1 MKGQTAIEYL
11 MTYGWA
17 ILIILIVA
25 GVLAYYGI
33 FAPSGFLGPTARGF
47 GQVQV
52 LNPWSI
58 LATDGTITL
67 NLENRVGG
75 TIRISEVDMTVGGD
89 ATKRT
94 VTTLTGNVGG
104 TSTLNVTSGG
114 KAIISGKPSNSWPGT
129 YKAGDT
135 YTAVITITYYYP
147 FDAATNFT
155 STGTISGTY
164 S

>member
-33 FAPSGFLGPTARGF
+33 FAPSGFLAPTARGF
-47 GQVQV
+47 GTLQVRS
-52 LNPWSI
+52 PWSI
-58 LATDGTITL
+58 STDGTITL
-67 NLENRVGG
+67 DVENRVGQSINITDIYVTIG
-75 TIRISEVDMTVGGD
+75 TWTSGHCDASQLNEVENLASGNHKMVQCNLGSISPTPNVGEQYT
-89 ATKRT
+89 AT
-94 VTTLTGNVGG
+94 VT
-104 TSTLNVTSGG
+104 
-114 KAIISGKPSNSWPGT
+114 IQ
-129 YKAGDT
+129 
-135 YTAVITITYYYP
+135 YTTDNTYY
-147 FDAATNFT
+147 FN

>member
-58 LATDGTITL
+58 LASDGTINL

-75 TIRISEVDMTVGGD
+75 TIRIYELNITIGSNTH
-89 ATKRT
+89 
-94 VTTLTGNVGG
+94 TLSTYIAGNP
-104 TSTLNVTSGG
+104 TLNVTSGG
-114 KAIISGKPSNSWPGT
+114 KAVVSGQPNNWETTVPKS
-129 YKAGDT
+129 GDT
-135 YTAVITITYYYP
+135 YTATITIYYYYP
-147 FDAATNFT
+147 YDSTNVFS